1 VTFASC
7 RALAIGAAMQPM
19 KKRTKLVVLPLAM
32 LVVAC
37 DGDNGGE
44 ATTSRSSA
52 TTTAPTTTSP
62 DTSAAPTT
70 TQAGTTTTLPAE
82 PGQLAI
88 WPAAGVV
95 FTTPEDAAADFIT
108 TVFEVPAVL
117 GDFTQG
123 DARSGEIVVFLTDG
137 ERELD
142 SPRATLL
149 MRQLGPSDGWFVIAA
164 VSDGASISEPVAGA
178 TVPPG
183 PVTVAG
189 EARGFEAT
197 VVVEAFLAGD
207 GKLDEAVVQAGN
219 FDELLPF
226 SVTLNLEGAET
237 GAVVML
243 LVRGTVGLETDPGEF
258 AAAPVVIG
266 G

>member
-149 MRQLGPSDGWFVIAA
+149 MRQLGPSDG
-164 VSDGASISEPVAGA
+164 ASISEPVAGA